1 MAKRIRIGINFTHDE
16 NWIGGTYYITN
27 LVSSLKTLPDNHKPQ
42 IIVLTWNES
51 DYDMIRQ
58 TGYPHLAYQN
68 FFIPLNPVQRL
79 VNKASGIISDKNVIN
94 KVLSD
99 KQVDV
104 VFPCYTSKH
113 FEKVSGKIFWIPD
126 FQEIYYPNFFSAE
139 QIENRKRT
147 QKAIIDSASRIIFSS
162 NNAIAD
168 FQKLYPNAKN
178 KTHVLNFAVT
188 HPEFSS
194 LESNS
199 LKEKYQITQKY
210 FLVPNQFWIHKNQ
223 TIVLK
228 ALAKLKDRK
237 DFLVVF
243 TGKESDVRNPDY
255 LNSLKKI
262 VSDNSLH
269 DIVRF
274 LGFIERRDQLKLMS
288 ESLAVIQPSLFEG
301 WSTVVE
307 DAKAMNKFIL
317 LSDLAVHHEQ
327 VTDNCTF
334 FNPNNESTLASAMKN
349 ILSNGVVTK
358 GKKDYSENIINFAN
372 DFMKIINRE
381 LSQCLNS

>member
-1 MAKRIRIGINFTHDE
+1 MAKRVRIGINFTHDE

-27 LVSSLKTLPDNHKPQ
+27 LVSALKTLPDSHKPQ

-68 FFIPLNPVQRL
+68 FFIPLNPVERI
-79 VNKASGIISDKNVIN
+79 VNKTSRIISDKNVIN
-94 KVLSD
+94 KVLSS

-113 FEKVSGKIFWIPD
+113 FEKVSRKIFWIPD
-126 FQEIYYPNFFSAE
+126 FQEIYYPNFFSAD
-139 QIENRKRT
+139 QIENRKRI
-147 QKAIIDSASRIIFSS
+147 QKTIIDSASQIVFSS

-168 FQKLYPNAKN
+168 FQKIYPNAKN
-178 KTHVLNFAVT
+178 KIHVLNFAVT

-194 LESNS
+194 VEINW

-210 FLVPNQFWIHKNQ
+210 FFVPNQFWIHKNQ

-228 ALAKLKDRK
+228 AIAELKDRK
-237 DFLVVF
+237 DFQVVF

-255 LNSLKKI
+255 FNSLKKI
-262 VSDNSLH
+262 VSDNSLQ

-274 LGFIERRDQLKLMS
+274 LGFIDRREQLKLMS
-288 ESLAVIQPSLFEG
+288 ESLAVVQPSLFEG

-307 DAKAMNKFIL
+307 DAKAMNKYIL
-317 LSDLAVHHEQ
+317 LSDIPVHREQ
-327 VTDNCTF
+327 ITDNCTF
-334 FNPNNESTLASAMKN
+334 FNPNNENALASEMQKI
-349 ILSNGVVTK
+349 ILNGVDVK
-358 GKKDYSENIINFAN
+358 CPINYSENVKKFAS
-372 DFMKIINRE
+372 DFIAIVNKE
-381 LSQCLNS
+381 LS